1 MPNVRVWNDNTYPFS
16 QEFKGEKITIGPR
29 QFKVMEYYEA
39 MEFKSAF
46 SPIERDGDGQ
56 ALPRSYKMIRVEQPA
71 GGAEDFDETEDDK
84 KFVCHAT
91 GVKYATQ
98 AEADAEN
105 KKHEHLV
112 VKDEEAEKEL
122 AQERRGRGRPPKA
135 KELAT

>member
-1 MPNVRVWNDNTYPFS
+1 MPNVRVWNDNSYPFS

-46 SPIERDGDGQ
+46 SPIEKDGDGQ
-56 ALPRSYKMIRVEQPA
+56 PLPRSYKMIRVEQPA
-71 GGAEDFDETEDDK
+71 GDVGLAQDEDEK
-84 KFVCHAT
+84 KFICHAT
-91 GVKYATQ
+91 GVAYATQ

-135 KELAT
+135 KELA